1 MPTHA
6 GIGGFDRFECKISII
21 RKRMTTPSERRK
33 SMAFRDLFLPKIAH
47 SNPEKRKEAIREESD
62 VALLKRVVE
71 NDSDAEVIETAKQR
85 IAEIEA

>member
-1 MPTHA
+1 
-6 GIGGFDRFECKISII
+6 
-21 RKRMTTPSERRK
+21 
-33 SMAFRDLFLPKIAH
+33 LPKIAH